1 MTTNGGGIVPV
12 YTLTWTE
19 TQMWQAQIEASNV
32 EEAESLF
39 SEGRISGDRCVDA
52 LYGDDLTIRE
62 V

>member
-1 MTTNGGGIVPV
+1 MPV

-19 TQMWQAQIEASNV
+19 TQMWQAQVEASSID
-32 EEAESLF
+32 EAETLF
-39 SEGRISGDRCVDA
+39 RDGRVDGDRCVDA

>member
-1 MTTNGGGIVPV
+1 MPV